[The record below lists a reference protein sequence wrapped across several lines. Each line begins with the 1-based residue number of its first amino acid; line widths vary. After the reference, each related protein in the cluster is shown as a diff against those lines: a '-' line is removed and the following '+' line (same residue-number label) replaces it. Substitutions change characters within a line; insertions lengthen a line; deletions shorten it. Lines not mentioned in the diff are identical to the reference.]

1 MINDLRTESRQRLA
15 SRPRPEI
22 ALIEVPSA
30 LGLHPHML
38 FSYGT
43 YPSGPLRR
51 DPQEP
56 EALSSARFGEHVI
69 TSDDIVFADD
79 DGVAFVPADRVD
91 EVLDAARAIWQVERE
106 QASRIA
112 AGETLR
118 AQTSFDEYQ
127 SRRANDLSYTL
138 RQHLR
143 QIGGAIEE

>member
-1 MINDLRTESRQRLA
+1 MINDLRIESRQRLA

-30 LGLHPHML
+30 LGLHP
-38 FSYGT
+38 
-43 YPSGPLRR
+43 SG
-51 DPQEP
+51 
-56 EALSSARFGEHVI
+56 
-69 TSDDIVFADD
+69 
-79 DGVAFVPADRVD
+79 RVD

-118 AQTSFDEYQ
+118 AQTSFDEYL